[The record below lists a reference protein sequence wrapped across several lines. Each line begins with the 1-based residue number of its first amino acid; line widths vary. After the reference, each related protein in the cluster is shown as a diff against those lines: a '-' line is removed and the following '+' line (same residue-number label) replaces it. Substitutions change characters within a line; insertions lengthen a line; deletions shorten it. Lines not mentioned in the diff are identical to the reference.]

1 MGCAANRYAFFF
13 FFLNNANVPKLHY
26 GDDCIIV

>member
-13 FFLNNANVPKLHY
+13 LSNVDVPKLHY
-26 GDDCIIV
+26 GDDCMIV